1 MREKVGWLRPLLGLL
16 AAALLLAL
24 IFGRPQIWQYLE
36 NWLGQGEPSEEPDA
50 PRYYLTLQHVAK
62 SEEQANET
70 NLTSEPGQPN
80 EPDGQIEL
88 EEAVVGFVA
97 AEMPAGY
104 AEEALAA
111 QAVAARSY
119 AWHKQL
125 TEGQV
130 CDNSA
135 HCLAYLDE
143 AGRRERWGKHFAE
156 YEAKIRQAVSQT
168 AGLVLT
174 KDGEVLPAYFH
185 AACGGMTESPANGFG
200 GANLWPAAACY
211 WEADSRPSSCFW
223 PKAELAE
230 RLQLSQTELPLLYIS
245 ASTPSGR
252 VKELRCGANR
262 WSGAEFRQLLGLPS
276 SRFSWLAGQEGFWFT
291 CQGFGHGVGLCQQGC
306 GGLAAQGADWRQI
319 LSVYYPGCQIENLAE
334 VNN

>member
-1 MREKVGWLRPLLGLL
+1 MKQKMVWLRPLLGLL
-16 AAALLLAL
+16 AALLLLLL
-24 IFGRPQIWQYLE
+24 IFGKPQIWQYLE
-36 NWLGQGEPSEEPDA
+36 NLLGQQEPAAEPDE
-50 PRYYLTLQHVAK
+50 PQFYLTLQHVAK
-62 SEEQANET
+62 SNAANET
-70 NLTSEPGQPN
+70 DEQSEQS
-80 EPDGQIEL
+80 EQIEL

-97 AEMPAGY
+97 AEMPASY
-104 AEEALAA
+104 DEAALAA

-125 TEGQV
+125 TDGQV

-156 YEAKIRQAVSQT
+156 YEAKIRQAAAET
-168 AGLVLT
+168 AGMVLS

-200 GANLWPAAACY
+200 GANLWPASACY
-211 WEADSRPSSCFW
+211 WEANSSPSGCFW

-230 RLQLSQTELPLLYIS
+230 RLQLNQTELPLLYIS

-252 VKELRCGANR
+252 VKELRCGSR
-262 WSGAEFRQLLGLPS
+262 SWSGQEFRQLLGLPS
-276 SRFSWLAGQEGFWFT
+276 RRISWLSGQEGFWFT

-306 GGLAAQGADWRQI
+306 GGLAAQGADWQQI
-319 LSVYYPGCQIENLAE
+319 LNVYYPGCQIENLTE
-334 VNN
+334 TTN

>member
-1 MREKVGWLRPLLGLL
+1 MREKLVWFRPLLGLL
-16 AAALLLAL
+16 AAAALLLI
-24 IFGRPQIWQYLE
+24 IFGKPQIWQYLE
-36 NWLGQGEPSEEPDA
+36 NWLGQTQPTDEPGA
-50 PRYYLTLQHVAK
+50 LLYYLTLQHTAAENAETDEAENIP
-62 SEEQANET
+62 SE
-70 NLTSEPGQPN
+70 
-80 EPDGQIEL
+80 QIEL

-104 AEEALAA
+104 DDDALAA

-119 AWHKQL
+119 AWYKQQ
-125 TEGQV
+125 TAGAV

-143 AGRRERWGKHFAE
+143 AGRRERWGKHFTE

-168 AGLVLT
+168 ASLVLT

-200 GANLWPAAACY
+200 GANLWAAAACY
-211 WEADSRPSSCFW
+211 WETNSSPSSFFW

-230 RLQLSQTELPLLYIS
+230 RLQINQTELPLLYIS

-252 VKELRCGANR
+252 VKELRCGANS

-276 SRFSWLAGQEGFWFT
+276 TRFSWLAGQEGFWFT
-291 CQGFGHGVGLCQQGC
+291 CLGFGHGVGLCQQGS
-306 GGLAAQGADWRQI
+306 GGLAAQGADWQQI
-319 LSVYYPGCQIENLAE
+319 LSVYYPECKLENLADLHPL
-334 VNN
+334 NAD